1 MSASSTFPRPGAEPA
16 RRGQPTPA
24 PPQFKGKY
32 LSLTTFKRD
41 GTGMATPVWF
51 VAEASTILVVT
62 GAESHKARRI
72 HRNPAVTVAECTA
85 SGRLRSAP
93 VPARAQILPCHQA
106 PRAQQLMARKY
117 WLDRIVI
124 LPVYRAV
131 QTIRHGRRRHT
142 ESVVLVITPAHTLR
156 PQGALHMI
164 RTEAAAAFMG
174 GCRAAFGR

>member
-1 MSASSTFPRPGAEPA
+1 MSASSTFQRPSAEPA
-16 RRGQPTPA
+16 RRGQPKPA

-51 VAEASTILVVT
+51 VAEAGKILVVT
-62 GAESHKARRI
+62 GAGSHKVRRI
-72 HRNPAVTVAECTA
+72 RHNPAVTVAECTA
-85 SGRLRSAP
+85 SGRLRSSP

-106 PRAQQLMARKY
+106 PRARQLMAREY

-131 QTIRHGRRRHT
+131 QAIRHGRRHQT
-142 ESVVLVITPAHTLR
+142 ESVVLIIAP
-156 PQGALHMI
+156 GS
-164 RTEAAAAFMG
+164 
-174 GCRAAFGR
+174 